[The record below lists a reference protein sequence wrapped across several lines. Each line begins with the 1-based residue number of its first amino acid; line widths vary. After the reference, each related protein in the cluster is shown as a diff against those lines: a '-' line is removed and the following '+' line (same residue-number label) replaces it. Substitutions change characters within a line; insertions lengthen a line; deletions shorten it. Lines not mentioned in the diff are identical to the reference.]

1 VATSAEILH
10 AVLGGGHI
18 ARPLIGPLASAAAG
32 TIEALEPEVFLH
44 DVTKLTNLIRE
55 FVTSLRADIA
65 VAEFGTFWDAEIL
78 GAHLDW
84 SSGLPV
90 PRATAIRAGAPDF
103 AAHGRGPVVIEVV
116 TRLRK
121 LLSDQA
127 LVAAGVTG
135 PATLSALFPKMTA
148 DEAARLMLEPVRRLC
163 ESGAQ
168 VIFVVEAAPPPSD
181 LDGFTRALASAWGTI
196 RFYRGLG
203 VLHLQGAGDAWLN
216 LVRAGGPYL
225 PCFDPK
231 ASPGLAAWA
240 SAAGRYGLGVPPG
253 SAHKVIELART
264 GRCALFTNDGE
275 LAGRVD
281 PQDLYQTVAE
291 MRAAVG

>member
-1 VATSAEILH
+1 VATSAEILR
-10 AVLGGGHI
+10 AVLGGEQI
-18 ARPLIGPLASAAAG
+18 PRPLIGPLASAAAG
-32 TIEALEPEVFLH
+32 AIEALEPEAFLQ

-55 FVTSLRADIA
+55 FVTSLRADVA

-78 GAHLDW
+78 GAPLDW

-90 PRATAIRAGAPDF
+90 PRPSTMRARAPDF

-116 TRLRK
+116 ARLRK

-135 PATLSALFPKMTA
+135 PATLSALFPRMTPE
-148 DEAARLMLEPVRRLC
+148 EAARLMLEPVRRLC

-168 VIFVVEAAPPPSD
+168 VIFVVEAAPPPPD
-181 LDGFTRALASAWGTI
+181 LGGFTRALASAWGTI

-203 VLHLQGAGDAWLN
+203 VLHLQGAGDAWLKV
-216 LVRAGGPYL
+216 VRSGGPYV

-231 ASPGLAAWA
+231 ASPGLASWA
-240 SAAGRYGLGVPPG
+240 SRGGRYGLGVPPG
-253 SAHKVIELART
+253 GAHKVIELART
-264 GRCALFTNDGE
+264 GRCALITNDGE

-281 PQDLYQTVAE
+281 PQDLHRTVAE